1 MINIIKHSNSYE
13 VEWTVQ
19 GKKYK
24 ELRTQ
29 FFPTLKEAKL
39 FKKCLKNR
47 FKIITMGV

>member
-1 MINIIKHSNSYE
+1 MINIIKHPNSYE

-29 FFPTLKEAKL
+29 FFATLKEAKL
-39 FKKCLKNR
+39 FKRCLKNR
-47 FKIITMGV
+47 FKITTTGV